1 MTKPRTARE
10 QANDLLVSLSGRDD
24 AVAIVEAFIKLT
36 RADERERCAKI
47 ADKQADTLRRA
58 AHVVQ
63 QPTEEALRVAEL
75 AILQLNDT
83 ARAIRRDSTG
93 EEGS

>member
-36 RADERERCAKI
+36 RADKRERCAVI
-47 ADKQADTLRRA
+47 AETHSATDCDGPDCGVEIAKAVRR
-58 AHVVQ
+58 
-63 QPTEEALRVAEL
+63 
-75 AILQLNDT
+75 
-83 ARAIRRDSTG
+83 G